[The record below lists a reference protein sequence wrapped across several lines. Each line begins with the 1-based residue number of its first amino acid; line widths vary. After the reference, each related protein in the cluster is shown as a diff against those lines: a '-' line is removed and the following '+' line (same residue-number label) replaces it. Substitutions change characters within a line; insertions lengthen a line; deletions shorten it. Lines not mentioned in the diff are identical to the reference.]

1 MSREILFRKRR
12 VYDERSVDQGYF
24 GDAQIFFLLCGDLFL
39 FSDLIGTREDGHV
52 CQFHFVGPVSP
63 HASYCIFQMCIRDS
77 QDSER
82 HLSRIKQEKAQQAVK
97 FTARC
102 VFIGRKDCNKR
113 TKVLFSLGIALIFP
127 NGYDIIIKYQ
137 SCMK

>member
-1 MSREILFRKRR
+1 MPGSGWDF
-12 VYDERSVDQGYF
+12 
-24 GDAQIFFLLCGDLFL
+24 
-39 FSDLIGTREDGHV
+39 
-52 CQFHFVGPVSP
+52 
-63 HASYCIFQMCIRDS
+63 

-97 FTARC
+97 FTAHC